1 MLWPLL
7 LFVCCAGV
15 AMKGTVLEQPAM
27 SSLTIVSVPW
37 DIQTRTA
44 LTESTIREISA
55 ATTMTLVD
63 TGELREYQA
72 LLEGVTAPLADKAL
86 ADGAIRVLAVGRYGN
101 GTSTRLS
108 IAESCQVM
116 WKDGRAQ
123 SFDRNLFRWL
133 VKRLPAPQQ
142 SVLADYPSCREA
154 GAAP

>member
-7 LFVCCAGV
+7 LFVCCGGV
-15 AMKGTVLEQPAM
+15 AVKGTVLERSAM

-63 TGELREYQA
+63 PGELREYRT
-72 LLEGVTAPLADKAL
+72 LLEAATTPLADKAL
-86 ADGAIRVLAVGRYGN
+86 ADGAIRVLVVGRHSD

-116 WKDGRAQ
+116 WKEGRPQ
-123 SFDRNLFRWL
+123 SFDRSLFRWL
-133 VKRLPAPQQ
+133 VKKLPAQQ
-142 SVLADYPSCREA
+142 QHVLADYPVCREA
-154 GAAP
+154 AR